1 MNCKRYFIYAKRKG
15 EEWSGWVQ
23 TDILENAIKQSKI
36 ISGLGFCSKILDR
49 SEKREI
55 EFNG

>member
-15 EEWSGWVQ
+15 EEWSNWMQ
-23 TDILENAIKQSKI
+23 TDILENAIKQYKI
-36 ISGLGFCSKILDR
+36 ISGLGFCSKIWDR